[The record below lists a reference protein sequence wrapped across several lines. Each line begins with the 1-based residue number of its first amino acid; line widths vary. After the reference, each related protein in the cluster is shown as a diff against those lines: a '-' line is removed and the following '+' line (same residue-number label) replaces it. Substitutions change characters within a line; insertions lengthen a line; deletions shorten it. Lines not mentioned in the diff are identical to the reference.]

1 MKIQLYGLSLGLCL
15 VSATAWLGTGC
26 AGDRYRQSTGEQI
39 DDSATSSRVKHAGG
53 IVESRTG
60 IVRSEPTPMTLRQ
73 PPVSRSAKR
82 EFAREATSLALR
94 RSLVP
99 WGAWQRPLEG
109 GGADQGGRWR
119 QFAPGDCAKLFRAL
133 PVGSRFSDTAQKLS
147 AKTSQFQLT
156 TLL

>member
-1 MKIQLYGLSLGLCL
+1 MKIQLYGLSLGLCF
-15 VSATAWLGTGC
+15 VSATALLGTGC

-73 PPVSRSAKR
+73 PPASSSTNR

-94 RSLVP
+94 RPWVP
-99 WGAWQRPLEG
+99 WGAWHRPLESRST
-109 GGADQGGRWR
+109 DQDAGRR
-119 QFAPGDCAKLFRAL
+119 QFAPGDCPKSHRAS
-133 PVGSRFSDTAQKLS
+133 PVGRRFSETAQKLS